1 MEGSS
6 RVNAPPIHEMSKL
19 PDEPP
24 GRTNDRAALLRRIGI
39 AADVP
44 IERTSKSSLVPLLL
58 AVIVLQTALVA
69 YLVLTGRIGLFAE
82 TEAGSAQ
89 TAQANGVSGANRKI
103 VSRASLVAQG
113 YIVAKRRATV
123 SSRQLGVIEAIYV
136 DEGDFVTK
144 GQVLGQLDRRDGS
157 LALRA
162 VEAEL
167 RTLQAATRSARAQLE
182 RERSDLARRSALFD
196 RGFVSKADNEAARTR
211 FEVGQADVASALA
224 REQNAREQIARARLQ
239 INDLSIRA
247 PFSGIVIER
256 NAQPGEV
263 LAPSGA
269 GGGFTRTGLCTIVD
283 MSSRQ
288 IVVDVSE
295 QMIARVRSG
304 QRVEAELPAY
314 PDLDVSG
321 RVAQI
326 TPSADRGRGTVR
338 VRIDLLTTDLR
349 ILPDMAAKVRF
360 L

>member
-1 MEGSS
+1 M
-6 RVNAPPIHEMSKL
+6 NAPPFNDGPKT

-24 GRTNDRAALLRRIGI
+24 GRTEDRAALLRRIG
-39 AADVP
+39 ASASEPVESTGKFP
-44 IERTSKSSLVPLLL
+44 LVPVLV
-58 AVIVLQTALVA
+58 AVIVLLMAIVA
-69 YLVLTGRIGLFAE
+69 YLVLSGR
-82 TEAGSAQ
+82 TEPSG
-89 TAQANGVSGANRKI
+89 GSGAGPGQVAQGGDAGADQKT
-103 VSRASLVAQG
+103 SPTASLVAQG

-136 DEGDFVTK
+136 DEGDFVTE
-144 GQVLGQLDRRDGS
+144 GQVLGQLDRRDSG

-162 VEAEL
+162 AEAEL
-167 RTLQAATRSARAQLE
+167 RVLQAATRSARAQLE
-182 RERSDLARRSALFD
+182 RERSDLVRRSALFE
-196 RGFVSKADNEAARTR
+196 RGHISKADMEAAKARS
-211 FEVGQADVASALA
+211 EVSQAELASALA
-224 REQNAREQIARARLQ
+224 REQTVREQVARARLQ

-283 MSSRQ
+283 MKSRQ

-295 QMIARVRSG
+295 QMITRVRQG
-304 QRVEAELPAY
+304 QQVEAELPAY

-338 VRIDLLTTDLR
+338 VRIDLLTDDLR
-349 ILPDMAAKVRF
+349 ILPDMAVKVRF

>member
-1 MEGSS
+1 M
-6 RVNAPPIHEMSKL
+6 NAPPFNERSNL

-24 GRTNDRAALLRRIGI
+24 GRNDDRAALLRRIGVASTEPVERTGKFPLVPI
-39 AADVP
+39 LFAVIALQMAVAGYLILSGRAPIPGESRAEPVQGPRGDAAGAAD
-44 IERTSKSSLVPLLL
+44 
-58 AVIVLQTALVA
+58 Q
-69 YLVLTGRIGLFAE
+69 G
-82 TEAGSAQ
+82 
-89 TAQANGVSGANRKI
+89 
-103 VSRASLVAQG
+103 RASTAKLVAQG

-123 SSRQLGVIEAIYV
+123 SSRQLGVIAAIYV
-136 DEGDFVTK
+136 DEGDYVTK
-144 GQVLGQLDRRDGS
+144 GQVLGQLDRRDSS

-162 VEAEL
+162 AEAEL
-167 RTLQAATRSARAQLE
+167 RVLQAATRSARAQLE
-182 RERSDLARRSALFD
+182 RERRDLARRSALFD
-196 RGFVSKADNEAARTR
+196 RGHISKADMEAAQARY
-211 FEVGQADVASALA
+211 EVSQADLASALA
-224 REQNAREQIARARLQ
+224 REQNVREQVSRARLQ

-283 MSSRQ
+283 MNSRQ

-295 QMIARVRSG
+295 QMITRVRQG
-304 QRVEAELPAY
+304 QPVEAELPAY
-314 PDLDVSG
+314 PDLNVSG

-338 VRIDLLTTDLR
+338 VRIDLLTDDLR
-349 ILPDMAAKVRF
+349 ILPDMAVKVRF

>member
-1 MEGSS
+1 MNVPPFRDAS
-6 RVNAPPIHEMSKL
+6 NA

-24 GRTNDRAALLRRIGI
+24 GRADDRAALLRRIGI
-39 AADVP
+39 AADQPV
-44 IERTSKSSLVPLLL
+44 ETTGKSRLVPVLIAVL
-58 AVIVLQTALVA
+58 ALQTAIVA
-69 YLVLTGRIGLFAE
+69 YLILSGRIQLFAG
-82 TEAGSAQ
+82 TEAEPAEVAQ
-89 TAQANGVSGANRKI
+89 KAEAGGANREAAPT
-103 VSRASLVAQG
+103 ASLVAQG
-113 YIVAKRRATV
+113 YIVAERRATV

-136 DEGDFVTK
+136 DEGDHVTQ
-144 GQVLGQLDRRDGS
+144 GQVLGQLDRRDAT

-162 VEAEL
+162 VEAEFRVL
-167 RTLQAATRSARAQLE
+167 EAATRSARTQLE
-182 RERSDLARRSALFD
+182 RERSDLARRSTLFG
-196 RGFVSKADNEAARTR
+196 RGFISGTDMEAAQAR
-211 FEVGQADVASALA
+211 FDVAQAVLASALA
-224 REQNAREQIARARLQ
+224 REQNVREQIARARLQ

-263 LAPSGA
+263 LAPTGA

-295 QMIARVRSG
+295 QMITRVRSG

-314 PDLDVSG
+314 PGLAVQG

-338 VRIDLLTTDLR
+338 VRIDLLTQDLR
-349 ILPDMAAKVRF
+349 ILPDMAVRVRF